1 LNKIELPVSA
11 ERIAELKVG
20 DLVSISGV
28 MVTARDAAHKYLIE
42 NFVEGEPPAEEIPY
56 ADKLIPILEGGMI
69 YHCGPVVEK
78 MDNGRWRFVA
88 AGPTTSIREEP
99 YQGPVIGHFGVRA
112 VIGKGGMGDKTL
124 AACQKHKAV
133 YLHAVGGA
141 ASLLAANVV
150 EVLDVMKAEEF
161 GLPEAFWVI
170 RVEDFNAVVT
180 MDSHGNSLHKDVQ
193 DTSTTA
199 LNRLV
204 DDIKKGG

>member
-1 LNKIELPVSA
+1 LNKIELPVDA
-11 ERIAELKVG
+11 DKIAELKVG

-42 NFVEGEPPAEEIPY
+42 NYVDREPPPEEKEF
-56 ADKLIPILEGGMI
+56 ADKLIPLLKDGII
-69 YHCGPVVEK
+69 YHCGPVVDQDDQGK
-78 MDNGRWRFVA
+78 WHFVA

-99 YQGPVIGHFGVRA
+99 YQGRIIGHFGVRG
-112 VIGKGGMGDKTL
+112 VMGKGGMGEKTL
-124 AACQKHKAV
+124 AACKEHKAV

-193 DTSTTA
+193 DQSTA
-199 LNRLV
+199 VLDKLV
-204 DDIKKGG
+204 KDIREG

>member
-1 LNKIELPVSA
+1 
-11 ERIAELKVG
+11 
-20 DLVSISGV
+20 

-42 NFVEGEPPAEEIPY
+42 NFVEGEPPAEEKPF
-56 ADKLIPILEGGMI
+56 ADKLVPILNGGMI

-78 MDNGRWRFVA
+78 MDNGKWRFVA

-112 VIGKGGMGDKTL
+112 VIGKGGMGEKTL

-170 RVEDFNAVVT
+170 RVDGFNAVVT
-180 MDSHGNSLHKDVQ
+180 MDSHGNSLHKNVQ
-193 DTSTTA
+193 DKSNAA
-199 LNRLV
+199 LDRLV
-204 DDIKKGG
+204 DDIKNG